1 MKRIFVTLILSI
13 FICNFLFARGGAR
26 DSLASESKAAQ
37 FFVRTKLKVDAII
50 DKYQTSHTDT
60 NYICRP
66 KTHWTFQLFGDIYGH
81 DIGFFQGD
89 NNYEL
94 SSLCKSSIG
103 ISAAYRGLSVSV
115 TLDLLKKIKKKTDIE
130 YNINYYGSWF
140 GVDLQLSRISSFNER
155 YGEARGINKNA
166 MLRNISLN
174 GYYLFN
180 YKKFTYS
187 AMFDQTWLQKRSAGS
202 PLLSVTGYLSSSQIG
217 TPPNVEPMR
226 SLQLDH
232 LNLAFVALGAG
243 YAYNFVPRGRH
254 WLIHISLEPSMTI
267 WKRTRAYL
275 DDERYV
281 SSPRPYNFYMTGRT
295 GATYFLNKFFI
306 GLNGVTQIYDAGQI
320 KSIHIQ
326 HTKFKASA
334 FVGVRF

>member
-13 FICNFLFARGGAR
+13 FICNFLFARGGGQ

-115 TLDLLKKIKKKTDIE
+115 SLDLLKMLKKGADIE
-130 YNINYYGSWF
+130 YNINYYGSWY
-140 GVDLQLSRISSFNER
+140 GVDLQLSRISSFNEK
-155 YGEARGINKNA
+155 YGEIKGINRNA

-180 YKKFTYS
+180 HKRFTYS

-202 PLLSVTGYLSSSQIG
+202 PLLSVTGYVSSTDVG
-217 TPPNVEPMR
+217 TLPKVEPMR
-226 SLQLDH
+226 SLPLDH
-232 LNLAFVALGAG
+232 LNLAFVAIGAG
-243 YAYNFVPRGRH
+243 YAYNLVPHGGH
-254 WLIHISLEPSMTI
+254 WLIHLSVEPSMTV
-267 WKRTRAYL
+267 WKRTRGYL
-275 DDERYV
+275 DDVRYL
-281 SSPRPYNFYMTGRT
+281 SSLRPYNFYMTGRT

-306 GLNGVTQIYDAGQI
+306 GINGVTQVYEAGQI
-320 KSIHIQ
+320 NGIHIQ